1 MPPLEG
7 IRVVR
12 SKIHGYGGVATR
24 PFAKGEILCFGDGVI
39 YDADTEFDDTYAL
52 ILDEDSSP
60 TGEPM
65 FYDLVC
71 QTRWFNHSCEPNSE
85 VCLEWDG
92 TSDSMKA
99 WWVALRDI
107 AVGEEI
113 TYDYAFAAEVAEP
126 CYCGAPSCRGLI
138 VDLDPENLA
147 ELPDDLRAKL
157 RIPGRVAS

>member
-12 SKIHGYGGVATR
+12 SKIHGYGGVVTR
-24 PFAKGEILCFGDGVI
+24 PFAKGEIICYGEGVI
-39 YDADTEFDDTYAL
+39 YDADAEFDDTYAL
-52 ILDEDSSP
+52 ILDEDLSP
-60 TGEPM
+60 TGEAV

-71 QTRWFNHSCEPNSE
+71 QTRWFNHSCEPNAE

-92 TSDSMKA
+92 KSDSMKA
-99 WWVALRDI
+99 WWVAMRDI

-126 CYCGAPSCRGLI
+126 CYCGTPSCRGLI
-138 VDLDPENLA
+138 VDLDPDNLA
-147 ELPDDLRAKL
+147 ELPDELRAKL
-157 RIPGRVAS
+157 RIPGRAAS